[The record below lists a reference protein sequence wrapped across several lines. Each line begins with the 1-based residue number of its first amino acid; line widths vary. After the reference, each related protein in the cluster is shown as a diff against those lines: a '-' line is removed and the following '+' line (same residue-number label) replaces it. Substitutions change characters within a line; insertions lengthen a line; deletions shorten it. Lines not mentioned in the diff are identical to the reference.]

1 MIIDD
6 INKYIIEADYAGGP
20 KTDISGAGK
29 NFNVTAK
36 HAKEISIVSGDMFD
50 AEMKH
55 RLENFDKEQTKAIL
69 ESKDIVQAYN
79 DFVQLKIDNILK
91 AEGKYKNFEDA
102 PKIFQTF
109 VQLHAKSSL
118 VDLFGTG
125 SFSGHPTTKS
135 IIDGFVYTDQDPKF
149 IRALLEARLEY
160 CNTTQKLLKKIIENN
175 ATILKLSSSQIQTLI
190 SGSDADN
197 VKDLKEAINKNK
209 DQFIKNKYLINCK
222 DIGAGVMIT
231 GEGFEIGEV
240 VKFEDYIQDLVN
252 YDLVVLAHGSDSSMS
267 PRTEE
272 KLKQRAIDKIPK
284 SLYGRLKHITAKEVS
299 DLYDKLNDH
308 MQKSGG
314 VFQSLPEMTNR
325 EKLIYVLFTKSNQKG
340 LAKEKKNANWEF
352 SFPVKG
358 PDGKSY
364 VSVPGFV
371 KAMKQKGYNK
381 IKLYSCNP
389 GEFDLPDDLKPG
401 VVFSKRTNYVEN
413 NIYWD
418 ATDSI
423 INESTLD
430 EVYELEQLALDICQ
444 ENDINYND
452 NEYLTE
458 CMNYV
463 SNNSEILNEENIVVK
478 GLKALIELCKRV
490 IGAIVGF
497 IKSIVNAIMQ
507 LIEKIKAFIKNKDAR
522 KMNNKQVE
530 VSVIAMEGAKIKTA
544 KVSSQEELYKAVEA
558 SINSVSKEYRKVADK
573 QSKIN
578 KELQMQ
584 LERADRKANNES
596 ASIYDKILNNIIYS

>member
-6 INKYIIEADYAGGP
+6 INKYIIEADYVGGP
-20 KTDISGAGK
+20 KTDASGAGQ
-29 NFNVTAK
+29 NVNITAK
-36 HAKEISIVSGDMFD
+36 HAGEISIVSGDMFD

-79 DFVQLKIDNILK
+79 DFVQLKIDNILH

-102 PKIFQTF
+102 QKIFQTF
-109 VQLHAKSSL
+109 AQVYKLADQFGSL
-118 VDLFGTG
+118 TTNLG
-125 SFSGHPTTKS
+125 TTKG

-175 ATILKLSSSQIQTLI
+175 ATILKLSSSQIQALI

-209 DQFIKNKYLINCK
+209 DQFIKNKYLIDCK
-222 DIGAGVMIT
+222 DIGAGVMVT

-267 PRTEE
+267 PRIEE
-272 KLKQRAIDKIPK
+272 KLKQRAINKIPK

-299 DLYDKLNDH
+299 DLYDKITEH

-314 VFQSLPEMTNR
+314 ILQSLPEMSDR
-325 EKLIYVLFTKSNQKG
+325 EQLIYALFAKSSQKG
-340 LAKEKKNANWEF
+340 IAKEKKHANWEF
-352 SFPVKG
+352 TFPITG
-358 PDGKSY
+358 PDNKSY
-364 VSVPGFV
+364 ISVPGFV

-389 GEFDLPDDLKPG
+389 GEFDLPADLKPG
-401 VVFSKRTNYVEN
+401 VVFSKRTNWVEN
-413 NIYWD
+413 NVYWD
-418 ATDSI
+418 TTDDI

-444 ENDINYND
+444 ENGIDYND

-463 SNNSEILNEENIVVK
+463 ANNSEILNEENIVVK
-478 GLKALIELCKRV
+478 GLKALIELCKKV

-497 IKSIVNAIMQ
+497 IKAIINAIMQ

-522 KMNNKQVE
+522 KMKNKQVE

-584 LERADRKANNES
+584 LERADKKMNNEN
-596 ASIYDKILNNIIYS
+596 ASVYDKILNNTVYS